1 MKKLFKLLIAAIL
14 IFMLA
19 GPAYAEYQ
27 DMWASVYK
35 WTGIIGADGK
45 AQLTR
50 LTSGVTFKVLQRN
63 SDTAETLYYYNKDA
77 MTSLT
82 NPVTTTS
89 FADNAICNDNVAF
102 RVDPGET
109 GDRYVDVIVTDTAGF
124 YTAFIED
131 FDKYTHAIVI
141 DERPGI
147 AHIGTIWFAHAATTE
162 INTGVYFLPDTLVN
176 DARVE
181 VVEVCAA
188 CTVDV
193 GLLSTQTAGDADGFR
208 DGVLL
213 TTAGFVVDT
222 GVITNGASTI
232 DYTPDSTYGDLLYT
246 IIAGSEAVVTV
257 GGRSFKGHVI
267 TASNA
272 TTLSYTG
279 SSTTS
284 GEGYI
289 YVEHV
294 RLR

>member
-181 VVEVCAA
+181 VVETCSA
-188 CTVDV
+188 CTIDV

-208 DGVLL
+208 DIVLT
-213 TTAGFVVDT
+213 TTAGFVADT
-222 GVITNGASTI
+222 MIPTAGTMT
-232 DYTPDSTYGDLLYT
+232 YYPDSTYGDLLYS
-246 IIAGSEAVVTV
+246 IIAV
-257 GGRSFKGHVI
+257 GALPVQGGKTHMGHVI

-272 TTLSYTG
+272 TTLTYTV